1 MWCVSETVFV
11 SSVWR
16 LHQGL
21 LSSGKPEDSL
31 TLPHRRETVRVWTR
45 RLQQGFLQCIRP
57 GETSESNTLKWGANR
72 FFHTFNMPKNKEK
85 QTNSMFVSRLSLRNR
100 MCVKS
105 RDAQNAT
112 QIQAPY
118 GSMLRRYTGRRRTLP
133 RNSGAIT
140 RARRPSP
147 GSLGGTARVARQ
159 GNFRWAGIRTKGSTT
174 TLPQNRTIVCRSSL
188 SRQRSPW

>member
-1 MWCVSETVFV
+1 MKAAT
-11 SSVWR
+11 R
-16 LHQGL
+16 LSPMHQTGRNIRIEHTQMRCQQV
-21 LSSGKPEDSL
+21 LSHIQHAK
-31 TLPHRRETVRVWTR
+31 
-45 RLQQGFLQCIRP
+45 
-57 GETSESNTLKWGANR
+57 
-72 FFHTFNMPKNKEK
+72 KNKEK

>member
-1 MWCVSETVFV
+1 M
-11 SSVWR
+11 
-16 LHQGL
+16 HQTGRNIRIEHTQMRCQQV
-21 LSSGKPEDSL
+21 LSHIEHARK
-31 TLPHRRETVRVWTR
+31 T
-45 RLQQGFLQCIRP
+45 
-57 GETSESNTLKWGANR
+57 K
-72 FFHTFNMPKNKEK
+72 KNKET
-85 QTNSMFVSRLSLRNR
+85 QCSSLVSLRNR

-118 GSMLRRYTGRRRTLP
+118 GSMLRRYTGRRRTSP
-133 RNSGAIT
+133 RNSVAIT

-159 GNFRWAGIRTKGSTT
+159 GNFPWAGIRTKGSTT